1 MNVDRA
7 DVIVIGAGPAGLNA
21 ACAAASFGA
30 KVIVLDESSVP
41 GGLLRSQLYEKG
53 NRFGKVTR
61 KIGAEQVSELV
72 SRTLSAGCRI
82 LCSVSVWGVFPGWQV
97 HLVPTDPVN
106 IGSIPE
112 VVEGSA
118 VIIATGAVQRPLA
131 LPGWTLPGVLTTGA
145 VQALVNEH
153 RVRPGL
159 RAVVIGTDSLAL
171 LAARHLELAGTQV
184 LGILPPFPNPYV
196 GLHQSPV
203 DVMSNFLRF
212 SHYSPR
218 LAIRIGG
225 RFLRNRQTAK
235 LAAYVLGRRPLAL
248 WGTPLMLRQCVK
260 EILGTGCVSAVRV
273 VSTDAKGIPQDE
285 GGQEWPVDTVVVSAG
300 LFPLIDI
307 ALLAG
312 CQTVYQPNLG
322 GHVPLYSPHLEATVS
337 GIFVAGSITG
347 IIGAEVAASQ
357 GHLAGTAAIAYLGI
371 RPYEEIEMALSLA
384 RHAVVISRGHS
395 LPFVSGLAEGVSA
408 MSRSWESFI
417 RRSPS
422 RRENRERQSGH

>member
-1 MNVDRA
+1 MIVDGA

-30 KVIVLDESSVP
+30 KVIVLDESSMP
-41 GGLLRSQLYEKG
+41 GGLLKSQLYEKA

-61 KIGAEQVSELV
+61 RIGSEQVSELV

-82 LCSVSVWGVFPGWQV
+82 LCGVSVWGVFPRWQV
-97 HLVPTDPVN
+97 HLVPTDPAN

-112 VVEGSA
+112 VIEGSA

-131 LPGWTLPGVLTTGA
+131 LPGWTLPGVLTTAA
-145 VQALVNEH
+145 VQTLVNVH

-171 LAARHLELAGTQV
+171 LAARHLAFAGTQV
-184 LGILPPFPNPYV
+184 LGILPPFPNLYV

-203 DVMSNFLRF
+203 DIMSNFLRF
-212 SHYSPR
+212 SPYSPR
-218 LAIRIGG
+218 LSVRIGA
-225 RFLRNRQTAK
+225 RFLRNRQTAR
-235 LAAYVLGRRPLAL
+235 LAAYVLGSRPLAF

-260 EILGTGCVSAVRV
+260 EILGHGCVSAVRV
-273 VSTDAKGIPQDE
+273 VSTDAKGIPQE
-285 GGQEWPVDTVVVSAG
+285 ETGQEWSVDTVVVSAG

-312 CQTVYQPNLG
+312 CRTVYQPNLG
-322 GHVPLYSPHLEATVS
+322 GHVPLYGPHLEATVS

-347 IIGAEVAASQ
+347 IVGAEVAAAQ
-357 GHLAGTAAIAYLGI
+357 GYLAGTAAAAYLGI
-371 RPYEEIEMALSLA
+371 RPSKEIEIALSLA
-384 RHAVVISRGHS
+384 RHAVTISRAHS

-408 MSRSWESFI
+408 MSRLWENFI
-417 RRSPS
+417 RLTPS
-422 RRENRERQSGH
+422 KQENQERQTPH